1 MIYMVFDFST
11 DSTSAKINNV
21 RFMKSE
27 VTIAKL
33 RDILYNEH
41 RYEFGKK
48 SPGRSLDEIFSKFK
62 RDTWKIS
69 VCGYSYGSGENV
81 FISKQDDRIWKM
93 IVPHVDASGRV
104 PANIS
109 REFLDLIK
117 V

>member
-1 MIYMVFDFST
+1 MVFDFIIDNS
-11 DSTSAKINNV
+11 SAKINNV

-27 VTIAKL
+27 VTITKL

-48 SPGRSLDEIFSKFK
+48 PRVRPLDEIFSKFK

-81 FISKQDDRIWKM
+81 FISKQDDRVWKM

-104 PANIS
+104 PTNVS
-109 REFLDLIK
+109 RELLDLIN